1 MAITMEHAIK
11 HAISAALE
19 KMEAYRGVKDYATC
33 GQLADDL
40 FEILF
45 PGHVRT
51 TPSADVVHQSV
62 AEVTIPT
69 APVEAETKEIA
80 IPEVK
85 PKPKRKAPEKKPVEA
100 DPVEDLTN
108 KMEDVALDSDGAES
122 ESKKPRKARAP
133 QTDEQKA
140 AAKAKRDA
148 KKEPVSPPPDTTH
161 APAPAAADAAQPVV
175 AAAAKVTKAKKASD
189 VNLAKMN
196 ATQKKHLKKV
206 ATELKIELTDEKEAG
221 FLVFI
226 NALSKEEF
234 DAKKIDVHMNA
245 YLAPVVA
252 APPAPAVAEDAQ
264 EEVDNVEF
272 QGTTYV
278 VATGSG
284 RVYIDETSETG
295 VVTTKH
301 IGMCGMGK
309 FKDLAIPTE

>member
-85 PKPKRKAPEKKPVEA
+85 PKPKRKAPEKKPIA
-100 DPVEDLTN
+100 TDPVEDLTN
-108 KMEDVALDSDGAES
+108 KMEDVALDSDGES
-122 ESKKPRKARAP
+122 ESKKPRKPR
-133 QTDEQKA
+133 
-140 AAKAKRDA
+140 A
-148 KKEPVSPPPDTTH
+148 KKAGPVSPPPDTTY
-161 APAPAAADAAQPVV
+161 AAALVTADAAQPVV

-206 ATELKIELTDEKEAG
+206 ATELKIELTDEKEVG
-221 FLVFI
+221 FLVFV

-264 EEVDNVEF
+264 EECVDVEF

-278 VATGSG
+278 VAIGSG
-284 RVYIDETSETG
+284 VVCIDEG
-295 VVTTKH
+295 DGIIKRV
-301 IGMCGMGK
+301 GMCGMGK

>member
-19 KMEAYRGVKDYATC
+19 KMEEYVGKKDYKVT

-45 PGHVRT
+45 PGHIRT
-51 TPSADVVHQSV
+51 TESADIVPDSI
-62 AEVTIPT
+62 AEVTIPAFT
-69 APVEAETKEIA
+69 PPEAETKEIA

-85 PKPKRKAPEKKPVEA
+85 PKPKRKAPEKKPIA
-100 DPVEDLTN
+100 TDPVEDLTN
-108 KMEDVALDSDGAES
+108 KMEDVALDSDGES
-122 ESKKPRKARAP
+122 ESKKPRKPR
-133 QTDEQKA
+133 
-140 AAKAKRDA
+140 A
-148 KKEPVSPPPDTTH
+148 KKAGPVSPPPDTTY
-161 APAPAAADAAQPVV
+161 AAALVTADAAQPVV

-252 APPAPAVAEDAQ
+252 ATPAPAVAEDAQ
-264 EEVDNVEF
+264 EECIELIFN
-272 QGTTYV
+272 GTTYI
-278 VATGSG
+278 VAVGSG
-284 RVYIDETSETG
+284 RVYDSSE
-295 VVTTKH
+295 KH
-301 IGMCGMGK
+301 IGMCGLGM

>member
-11 HAISAALE
+11 QAISAALE
-19 KMEAYRGVKDYATC
+19 KMEAYRGLKDYATC

-51 TPSADVVHQSV
+51 TESADITPQSV
-62 AEVTIPT
+62 AEVTIPM

-85 PKPKRKAPEKKPVEA
+85 PKPKRKAPEKKPIA
-100 DPVEDLTN
+100 TDPVEDLTN
-108 KMEDVALDSDGAES
+108 KMEDVAIDSDGES
-122 ESKKPRKARAP
+122 ESKKPRKSR
-133 QTDEQKA
+133 
-140 AAKAKRDA
+140 A
-148 KKEPVSPPPDTTH
+148 KKAEPVSPPPDTTY
-161 APAPAAADAAQPVV
+161 ATSVAAAAAAQPVV
-175 AAAAKVTKAKKASD
+175 APAAKVTKAKKASD

-206 ATELKIELTDEKEAG
+206 ATELKIEMTDEKEAG
-221 FLVFI
+221 FLVFV

-234 DAKKIDVHMNA
+234 DGKKIDVHMNA

-264 EEVDNVEF
+264 EECVDVEF
-272 QGTTYV
+272 RGTMYI
-278 VATGSG
+278 VAVGSG
-284 RVYIDETSETG
+284 RVYDSSE
-295 VVTTKH
+295 KH
-301 IGMCGMGK
+301 IGMCGLGM